1 MAITF
6 NNKRQAS
13 SNVGS
18 PTQSANMYYV
28 QASGPT
34 FTSRSL
40 TVATDLF
47 TDTAVAGDYLLFGIR
62 DAHCKP
68 AGFEF
73 NITTGLVAVAV
84 TVVWEYRKNDGTWA
98 AFAGVTDNTTNFT
111 VAGTNS
117 VTWTMPTD
125 WGTNAT
131 AVNGITGRMW
141 CRARLSVATTLT
153 EGGRTTNP
161 LQLYDYAITVDGSAD
176 YSSGT
181 ATSGSTTTIT
191 DSGKAWAV
199 NELQNRAVYIH
210 TGTNAGVMRRIIS
223 NTATVIT
230 ILDTYDVAID
240 TSSQYTVLL
249 NFEDIYQASVSGGW
263 GVVTKAGSHS
273 YSFACFLRWGLAG
286 FGDFEQNIEFVQDFY
301 FYCGEAHSNRYPMF
315 LGWRPPTLYGL
326 NRGIFGC
333 TLVSN
338 RTCPCDNRGV
348 GFTNTDE
355 YLFTAGNKYVLR
367 HDYPPTGGDSF
378 IRAWFYNYHKYS
390 IEDRWEG
397 WRSVTFPKTTNP
409 RTELRKPMVAF
420 GHSGYETPYAS
431 MSEIS
436 GVYNSSLSYFQTQ
449 SQNLVMPDADFSPNA
464 ILGGSRYG
472 SPMQWFAATGTTNLD
487 DYKGNR
493 FRLML
498 DVFGSTPNTGSTVWR
513 NTLRGFVTD
522 EQGNFLP
529 NAKIQVSDSLALN
542 RKTML
547 EFDGAVGNNDTL
559 IASNSSVGNQFSGS
573 TSFSFEAWAYAHTAG
588 GSSLGRVI
596 EKGTSGTV
604 GYGLYIT
611 ANTWQAFVV
620 TSTGLK
626 TSNTIT
632 VAYYA
637 WHHIVAVWN
646 GTNIILYVDNV
657 ATSSVAAGGTAT
669 DDSAVSL
676 YIGST
681 VTASRTFDGFI
692 RRVRLFKN
700 KALSV
705 SDVATLWNN
714 GNYTQN
720 EASPVSGCTG
730 EYNFTEGSGTTVADT
745 SGNGITA
752 NLGASTAAPTWRDT
766 NTGLSSNAIT
776 AYTGTADSYLAPTT
790 ITVGNSYSLTSQ
802 PASAT
807 RLRFVVSNF
816 RDTSSS
822 TGANANLLITGT
834 DADGNSIQEVVFVES
849 FQNGVYFTRSEFL
862 TVNASG
868 IFVTGFSGTLS
879 CDNLGII
886 SPQRITSEVWRTPN
900 DIDNLV
906 ADYNPIYIKVSR
918 AGYETAIIKKYLYE
932 EQDLVIPLKRSVLD
946 LT

>member
-6 NNKRQAS
+6 NNARQAS
-13 SNVGS
+13 TNVGS
-18 PTQSANMYYV
+18 ISQSANAYYV
-28 QASGPT
+28 LASGPT
-34 FTSRSL
+34 FTARSL
-40 TVATDLF
+40 TVAADLF
-47 TDTAVAGDYLLFGIR
+47 TDTAVTGDYYLFKIQNS
-62 DAHCKP
+62 HNKP
-68 AGFEF
+68 AGLIFDVTTAMASTSHT
-73 NITTGLVAVAV
+73 IT
-84 TVVWEYRKNDGTWA
+84 WEYRKTDGTWA
-98 AFAGVTDNTTNFT
+98 SFAGVTDNTVGFT
-111 VAGTNS
+111 VVGSNS

-125 WGTNAT
+125 WGSNAT
-131 AVNGITGRMW
+131 AVNGITGQLWLRG
-141 CRARLSVATTLT
+141 RISASVAIT

-161 LQLYDYAITVDGSAD
+161 LQIYDYAITVDGSAD
-176 YSSGT
+176 YTSGT

-191 DSGKAWAV
+191 DGGKAWAV
-199 NELQNRAVYIH
+199 NELQNRGVYIH
-210 TGTNAGVMRRIIS
+210 TGTNAGQYRRIIS
-223 NTATVIT
+223 NTATTIT

-240 TSSQYTVLL
+240 NTSQYTVGL

-263 GVVTKAGSHS
+263 GVVTKAGNHS
-273 YSFACFLRWGLAG
+273 YSFACQLRWGLAT
-286 FGDFEQNIEFVQDFY
+286 FTEFDTLVEFVQDFY

-315 LGWRPPTLYGL
+315 LGWRPSSLYGL
-326 NRGIFGC
+326 NRGFFGC
-333 TLVSN
+333 TFISD
-338 RTCPCDNRGV
+338 RTTVNDNRGY
-348 GFTNTDE
+348 GFAIADE
-355 YLFTAGNKYVLR
+355 YLFTAGNRFVLR
-367 HDYPPTGGDSF
+367 HDYPPTGTDSF
-378 IRAWFYNYHKYS
+378 IRSWFYNFQRYS
-390 IEDRWEG
+390 IDDRWEG

-409 RTELRKPMVAF
+409 RTELRKPTVIF

-431 MSEIS
+431 ISEPTGI
-436 GVYNSSLSYFQTQ
+436 YNASLSYFQTQ
-449 SQNLVMPDADFSPNA
+449 SQNLTFPDADFTPNA
-464 ILGGSRYG
+464 ILGGSRYS
-472 SPMQWFAATGTTNLD
+472 SPMQWFGALGTTNLD

-498 DVFGSTPNTGSTVWR
+498 DVFGTTPNTGSTVWR

-522 EQGNFLP
+522 EYGNLLP
-529 NAKIQVSDSLALN
+529 NAKIQVSDSLTLN

-588 GSSLGRVI
+588 GSALGRVL

-604 GYGLYIT
+604 GYGIYIT
-611 ANTWQAFVV
+611 ANNWTAFFV
-620 TSTGLK
+620 TSTGTK
-626 TSNTIT
+626 TSNTISA
-632 VAYYA
+632 VYYA
-637 WHHIVAVWN
+637 WHHLVAVWN
-646 GTNIILYVDNV
+646 GSTLILYVDNV
-657 ATSSVAAGGTAT
+657 ATSAVAAAGTAT
-669 DDSAVSL
+669 DDSASSL
-676 YIGST
+676 YVGST

-692 RRVRLFKN
+692 RRIRLFKN

-705 SDVATLWNN
+705 SDVATLWDS

-720 EASPVSGCTG
+720 QASPVTGCTA

-745 SGNGITA
+745 SGNGVTA
-752 NLGASTAAPTWRDT
+752 NLGASTAAPLWRDT

-802 PASAT
+802 PSVAT

-822 TGANANLLITGT
+822 SGANANLLITGT
-834 DADGNSIQEVVFVES
+834 DTDGNIIQELVYTES
-849 FQNGVYFTRSEFL
+849 FQNGAYFTRNEFL

-868 IFVTGFSGTLS
+868 IFITGFSGTLS

-886 SPQRITSEVWRTPN
+886 SPQKITSEVWRTPN
-900 DIDNLV
+900 DIDCLV

-918 AGYETAIIKKYLYE
+918 QGFQTLVIEKNLYE
-932 EQDLVIPLKRSVLD
+932 EQDLTIVLKKSVLD